1 MTMVVQSVIH
11 YENGWYNESL
21 QETRE
26 EKEYV
31 QLGKVKRFSGGGGIR
46 ILDLCVEM
54 GMRGDILAS
63 ERSTNYA

>member
-46 ILDLCVEM
+46 ILDLCV
-54 GMRGDILAS
+54 
-63 ERSTNYA
+63 